1 MLGVERGASDDDI
14 KNAFRRL
21 ARKHHPDINKAAGA
35 EHALEINAFA
45 AACGTEAEFV
55 RVLVE
60 EGLVKPIIEEPPW
73 RFGGEELARV
83 RRIRRLQRDFE
94 ANLQSVAVM
103 LDLIDEIERLR
114 AQLQRS
120 GIGMP

>member
-1 MLGVERGASDDDI
+1 MNTSSIAIGVCLIDD
-14 KNAFRRL
+14 
-21 ARKHHPDINKAAGA
+21 
-35 EHALEINAFA
+35 HALELEAFA

-55 RVLVE
+55 RLLVN
-60 EGLVKPIIEEPPW
+60 EGLVQPVAVQPAW

-83 RRIRRLQRDFE
+83 RRVCRLQRDFE

-114 AQLQRS
+114 AQLQRA
-120 GIGMP
+120 GIAAS

>member
-1 MLGVERGASDDDI
+1 MNTSSIAIGVCLSD
-14 KNAFRRL
+14 
-21 ARKHHPDINKAAGA
+21 
-35 EHALEINAFA
+35 EHALELEAFA

-55 RVLVE
+55 RLLVD
-60 EGLVKPIIEEPPW
+60 EGLLQPLTVQPAW

-103 LDLIDEIERLR
+103 LDLLDEVERLR
-114 AQLQRS
+114 AALHRA
-120 GIGMP
+120 GLAAP

>member
-1 MLGVERGASDDDI
+1 MNTSSIAVGVCLSDED
-14 KNAFRRL
+14 
-21 ARKHHPDINKAAGA
+21 
-35 EHALEINAFA
+35 ALELEAFA
-45 AACGTEAEFV
+45 AACGTEVAFV
-55 RVLVE
+55 RLLVE
-60 EGLVKPIIEEPPW
+60 EGLLAPAIEHPAW

-114 AQLQRS
+114 AQLQRA
-120 GIGMP
+120 GIATP

>member
-1 MLGVERGASDDDI
+1 MNTSSIAIGVC
-14 KNAFRRL
+14 L
-21 ARKHHPDINKAAGA
+21 AD
-35 EHALEINAFA
+35 EHALELEGFA
-45 AACGTEAEFV
+45 AACGTEVEFV
-55 RVLVE
+55 RLLVD
-60 EGLVKPIIEEPPW
+60 EGLVRPIVEQPAW

-114 AQLQRS
+114 AQLRRI
-120 GIGMP
+120 GIAAP